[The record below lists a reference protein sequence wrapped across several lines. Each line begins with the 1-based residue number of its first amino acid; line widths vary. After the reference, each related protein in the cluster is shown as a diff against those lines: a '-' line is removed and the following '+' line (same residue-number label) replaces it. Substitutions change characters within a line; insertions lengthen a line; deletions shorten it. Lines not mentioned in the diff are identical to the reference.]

1 MKLVVIYGPPASG
14 KYTVAKAL
22 AEKTGYKLFHNHLTI
37 DLLKS
42 VFEYG
47 TPEFFRL
54 SQNMR
59 LDIFEEAARQNIP
72 GIIFTYVY
80 EKDADD
86 HFIHKLLDRVTNN
99 GGEVHF
105 IQLYC
110 DQTELLKRVT
120 EESRKQFQK
129 VKSEEGLLK
138 TLSEG
143 DQMSSISFVENNMID
158 NTNLSV
164 EETVQKALE
173 VVK

>member
-1 MKLVVIYGPPASG
+1 MKLIVIYGPPASG
-14 KYTVAKAL
+14 KYTVAHAL

-42 VFEYG
+42 VFTFG

-59 LDIFEEAARQNIP
+59 LDIFEEAAKQNIP

-80 EKDADD
+80 EKDTDD
-86 HFIHKLLDRVTNN
+86 HFIHDLLERVTKH
-99 GGEVHF
+99 GGDVQF
-105 IQLYC
+105 IQLFC
-110 DQTELLKRVT
+110 EKETLLRRVK

-138 TLSEG
+138 ALESG
-143 DQMSSISFVENNMID
+143 DMVSTIPFGNTTKID

-164 EETVQKALE
+164 EETLQKVIAAI
-173 VVK
+173 K

>member
-1 MKLVVIYGPPASG
+1 MKLIVIYGPPASG

-22 AEKTGYKLFHNHLTI
+22 AEKTGFKLFHNHLTI

-59 LDIFEEAARQNIP
+59 LDIFEAAAKQNIP

-80 EKDADD
+80 EKDTDD
-86 HFIHKLLDRVTNN
+86 HFIHKLLDRVTSN
-99 GGEVHF
+99 GGEVQF

-110 DQTELLKRVT
+110 DQAELLKRVT

-138 TLSEG
+138 TLSGG
-143 DQMSSISFVENNMID
+143 DQISSISFVDNHKID
-158 NTNLSV
+158 NTYLSV
-164 EETVQKALE
+164 EETVQKALGSI
-173 VVK
+173 K

>member
-1 MKLVVIYGPPASG
+1 MKLIVIYGPPASG
-14 KYTVAKAL
+14 KLTIASAL

-42 VFEYG
+42 VFEFG
-47 TPEFFRL
+47 SLGFFKL

-59 LDIFEEAARQNIP
+59 LDVFEAAAKQNIP

-80 EKDADD
+80 DKDSDD
-86 HFIHKLLDRVTNN
+86 EFIHEVINRVEKN
-99 GGEVHF
+99 GGEVKF

-110 DQTELLKRVT
+110 DKEVLLKRVK

-138 TLSEG
+138 SLSDA
-143 DQMSSISFVENNMID
+143 DQMSSISFVDNHKID
-158 NTNLSV
+158 STHLSV

-173 VVK
+173 AI

>member
-1 MKLVVIYGPPASG
+1 MKLIVIYGPPASG
-14 KYTVAKAL
+14 KYTIAKAL

-42 VFEYG
+42 VFEFG

-59 LDIFEEAARQNIP
+59 LDIFEEAAKQNIP

-86 HFIHKLLDRVTNN
+86 HFIRNLLDRVVKNN
-99 GGEVHF
+99 GEVQF

-110 DQTELLKRVT
+110 DKNELLKRVT
-120 EESRKQFQK
+120 EESRKLFQK
-129 VKSEEGLLK
+129 VKSEEGLIK
-138 TLSEG
+138 TLEAG
-143 DQMSSISFVENNMID
+143 DQMSTISFVKSTKID
-158 NTNLSV
+158 NTYLSV
-164 EETVQKALE
+164 EETLQKVLE
-173 VVK
+173 ILE